1 MTPTEFDVVVIGGGI
16 AGVSIGYELA
26 ADRRVCLVEQE
37 GTLAFHTTGRSAA
50 LYLETFGNASVRALT
65 GASRAQLTDPP
76 ADFDGPILASRPYL
90 VFAREGR
97 GDALTAFYDDVRRQA
112 PAVELLSADDAVGLA
127 PYLRRAAIEAALID
141 PASMDVDVH
150 ALHQGYVRGLRRR
163 GGEIRTHAAVTAL
176 DRAHGVWTAAFG
188 DGRTVRA
195 PVVVDAAGA
204 WADTVAECAGA
215 APIGVRPMVRTIFG
229 VDAPEGLETSN
240 LPVVNDLDDAFYIK
254 PEANGLLCSPAD
266 ETPSHPHDV
275 RPGDLEIA
283 RAIDSINEVTDLRI
297 RHVRSSWA
305 GLRTFAPDRSPVVG
319 FDPGVEGFFWF
330 AGQGGYGI
338 QMADGLARSGA
349 AVFRGEGLPDDV
361 VARGAQASALA
372 PDRF

>member
-1 MTPTEFDVVVIGGGI
+1 MTATAFDVVVIGGGI

-37 GTLAFHTTGRSAA
+37 DTLAFHTTGRSAA
-50 LYLETFGNASVRALT
+50 LYLETFGNATVRALT
-65 GASRAQLTDPP
+65 GASRAFLTEPSEE
-76 ADFDGPILASRPYL
+76 FDRPILTPRPYL

-97 GDALTAFYDDVRRQA
+97 GDALTAFRDEVRRQA
-112 PAVELLSADDAVGLA
+112 PAVEMLSVDDAVALV
-127 PYLRRAAIEAALID
+127 PYLRRDAIESALID
-141 PASMDVDVH
+141 PTAMDIDVH

-163 GGEIRTHAAVTAL
+163 AGEIRTRAAATAL
-176 DRAHGVWTAAFG
+176 GRANGLWTVTLPDG
-188 DGRTVRA
+188 DTVSA

-204 WADTVAECAGA
+204 WADAVADLAGA
-215 APIGVRPMVRTIFG
+215 TPAGLSPKIRTIFG
-229 VDAPEGLETSN
+229 VDAPDSLTTSTQ
-240 LPVVNDLDDAFYIK
+240 PVINDLDDTFYIK

-275 RPGDLEIA
+275 RPADLEIA
-283 RAIDSINEVTDLRI
+283 RAIESINEVTDLNL

-338 QMADGLARSGA
+338 QMADGLARAGA
-349 AVFRGEGLPDDV
+349 AIFRGGALPADV
-361 VARGAQASALA
+361 VAGGVQADDLA